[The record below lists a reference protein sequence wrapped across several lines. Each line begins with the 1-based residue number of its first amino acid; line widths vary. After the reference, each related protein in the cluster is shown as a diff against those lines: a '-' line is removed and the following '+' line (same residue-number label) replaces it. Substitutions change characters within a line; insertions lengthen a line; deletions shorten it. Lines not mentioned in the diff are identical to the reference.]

1 MVRSF
6 IAAIFL
12 ATSASA
18 AELPPATPIVTG
30 PGDQT
35 DPSLSSDFVAYLGS
49 TARGTEIFI
58 QSVLPGS
65 TPSQQTFD
73 DVDQGPPHLVSMRYA
88 FRSPGVVEVRDLT
101 GSPLSIVTGDGAFL
115 GRTALSSTFVA
126 WEEAGTDTGIDVGWQ
141 RFGDPLPP
149 RTVLRDPGDQHSI
162 SVTGDWIAYVD
173 GGSVKLVNTAADT
186 VRSFDVPGTAEDVSV
201 WAGVGAPLL
210 AVLAL
215 PEGGDGTA
223 KTIHVLDS
231 SDGTLVASLATPGLK
246 IHPRLFGEWVGFE
259 ASDDQIK
266 PQVTLWH
273 FTDASGPPWLFL
285 PSPTGSY
292 QKLHDLVV
300 TTDTVRVVWSDDSSG
315 DFDIYMFQAPLQD
328 VLAPPVDVKPASCL
342 SDARPLGEFTI
353 TRAAASPT
361 AGGTLFTSNVP
372 TPVLLCIEAEGV
384 TAGWIGV
391 GSQVVAGPGDFGT
404 GSVEREVRLT
414 VPSGQGR
421 AGAVI
426 GGGPGARLHVRIFA
440 DGGGANGNGGS
451 GSDLETC
458 AAAGDCPAA
467 PPGLAKDSSISCATA
482 RGYGSL
488 ALLVLPAALLL
499 APRRR
504 RSRR

>member
-6 IAAIFL
+6 IAAIFI

-35 DPSLSSDFVAYLGS
+35 DPSLSGTFIAYLGS

-58 QSVLPGS
+58 QSLAPGS
-65 TPSQQTFD
+65 TPGQQTFD
-73 DVDQGPPHLVSMRYA
+73 DVDQGPPHLVNLRYA

-101 GSPLSIVTGDGAFL
+101 GAALSIVTGDGPFL
-115 GRTALSSTFVA
+115 GQTALSPSLVA
-126 WEEAGTDTGIDVGWQ
+126 WVEAGTDTGTDVGWQ

-186 VRSFDVPGTAEDVSV
+186 VQSFDVPGTAEDVSI
-201 WAGVGAPLL
+201 WSAVGAPPRL

-215 PEGGDGTA
+215 PEGGDGTTKA
-223 KTIHVLDS
+223 IHVLDS
-231 SDGTLVASLATPGLK
+231 TDGTLVASLTTPGLK
-246 IHPRLFGEWVGFE
+246 VHPRLFDDWVGFE
-259 ASDDQIK
+259 ASDDQLK

-273 FTDASGPPWLFL
+273 FADASGTPWLFM

-300 TTDTVRVVWSDDSSG
+300 TTEIVQVVWSDDSSG
-315 DFDIYMFQAPLQD
+315 DFDIYMFEAPLQD
-328 VLAPPVDVKPASCL
+328 VLAPPTAVGPASCD
-342 SDARPLGEFTI
+342 SSATPIGQFTV
-353 TRAAASPT
+353 TRAKAGPS
-361 AGGTLFTSNVP
+361 AGGTLFTANVA
-372 TPVLLCIEAEGV
+372 TPVLLCIAAQDV
-384 TAGWIGV
+384 TSGWIGA
-391 GSQVVAGPGDFGT
+391 GSQVVAAPGDFGQ
-404 GSVEREVRLT
+404 GSLTREVRLT
-414 VPSGQGR
+414 VGAGEGR
-421 AGAVI
+421 VGAVLE
-426 GGGPGARLHVRIFA
+426 GGPGAELRVRIFA
-440 DGGGANGNGGS
+440 DGGGNGNVA
-451 GSDLETC
+451 SDLGTC
-458 AAAGDCPAA
+458 VAGSVGCPPA
-467 PPGLAKDSSISCATA
+467 PAGLAKRGGLGCSTSS
-482 RGYGSL
+482 GYASL
-488 ALLVLPAALLL
+488 ASLLLPAALLL

>member
-1 MVRSF
+1 MVRSI
-6 IAAIFL
+6 IAAIFI

-18 AELPPATPIVTG
+18 AELPPATPLVTG

-35 DPSLSSDFVAYLGS
+35 DPSLGIDFVAYLGS
-49 TARGTEIFI
+49 TARGTEIFV

-65 TPSQQTFD
+65 TPIQQTFD
-73 DVDQGPPHLVSMRYA
+73 DVDQGPPHLVGMRYA

-101 GSPLSIVTGDGAFL
+101 GSPPFSILTGDGTFL
-115 GRTALSSTFVA
+115 GRTALSSTLVA

-173 GGSVKLVNTAADT
+173 GGSVKLVNTAADV
-186 VRSFDVPGTAEDVSV
+186 VRSFDVPGTAEDVSI
-201 WAGVGAPLL
+201 WARSVGAPLL

-215 PEGGDGTA
+215 PEGGDGTS

-231 SDGTLVASLATPGLK
+231 SNGTLVASLATPGLK

-259 ASDDQIK
+259 ASDDQLK

-300 TTDTVRVVWSDDSSG
+300 SSDTVRVVWSDDSSG
-315 DFDIYMFQAPLQD
+315 DFDIYMFEAPVRD
-328 VLAPPVDVKPASCL
+328 VLAPRTVVGPASCD
-342 SDARPLGEFTI
+342 SSATPIGQFTV
-353 TRAAASPT
+353 TRAKAGPSV
-361 AGGTLFTSNVP
+361 GGTLFTANVA
-372 TPVLLCIEAEGV
+372 TPVLLCIASQGV
-384 TAGWIGV
+384 TSGWIGV
-391 GSQVVAGPGDFGT
+391 GSQVVAAPGDFGQ
-404 GSVEREVRLT
+404 GSLRREVRLT
-414 VPSGQGR
+414 VGAGEGR
-421 AGAVI
+421 AGAALE
-426 GGGPGARLHVRIFA
+426 GGPGAELRVRIFA
-440 DGGGANGNGGS
+440 DGGNGNVA
-451 GSDLETC
+451 SDLETC
-458 AAAGDCPAA
+458 AGSGDCPPA
-467 PPGLAKDSSISCATA
+467 PSGLAKRGGLGCSTA
-482 RGYGSL
+482 SGYASL
-488 ALLVLPAALLL
+488 ASFLLPAALLL